1 MDDNR
6 SLRNEFEYESRHLP
20 LTSTGIDTI
29 IDAAGRRR
37 RRHSVAV
44 AGGALTLIAVTGV
57 GIQQLSRVDSEVA
70 PLAPTETLAPIPS
83 TGPVA
88 SIPAAPSLTDEIG
101 VDLSGA
107 VPAVAIGPVMTWTV
121 IDADG
126 PEATALK
133 YGNADQQYA
142 LATEP
147 AGPQQASNALYEQR
161 DGEWDLVTSNVLPEG
176 LGTAT
181 ISGDAIYAVGTAPAA
196 AGELPGSVG
205 HYDIAT
211 EAWTLTALP
220 APVRPYRSEAVR
232 SATEMTITPLDNGAL
247 VVINRWKSSID
258 YELVTTVLGE
268 RQVEG
273 EWHWVDGALDVP
285 VDCDQ
290 IAIEEQLA
298 LLEQGNWSGNDFE
311 AAYRQASTD
320 HCTLLR
326 VSAEELGLDAADVE
340 ELSRPQ
346 QTSVF
351 EFGGQQLTEVALPDP
366 AAQSARLSRNL
377 LFTSSPEAGRTWI
390 VRGDGSFE
398 PVFEG
403 LGELGGGNAR
413 EFDGVVSTGIS
424 GVIATSAPGAEATL
438 VDLSP
443 VILDDTMV
451 NPTAWVNSVA
461 ANPTATI
468 ATVGVEYKRAGATTE
483 PVTIEGSGYNLVV
496 EPESGVTVVDRA
508 TGETLASG
516 YRLVTEPGVV
526 KLVHAGQDGALSTS
540 PPSTLLNPV
549 PQTVVP
555 SLPGEPDSVLDEFDV
570 DWSTLGPWAHAH
582 HTSIVS
588 SLDGS
593 NYAVE
598 SFTDLVNVAE
608 GETAEANRI
617 DIIDGRFVISGWVW
631 NDTGNTRQVVLI
643 GTPNA

>member
-6 SLRNEFEYESRHLP
+6 SLRNEFEYESRQLP
-20 LTSTGIDTI
+20 LTSTGIEMI
-29 IDAAGRRR
+29 IETASRRR
-37 RRHSVAV
+37 RRHGVVA
-44 AGGALTLIAVTGV
+44 AGGALAVIAVTGV
-57 GIQQLSRVDSEVA
+57 GVQQLSRVDSEVT
-70 PLAPTETLAPIPS
+70 PLAPTETLAPVAS
-83 TGPVA
+83 TGPIA
-88 SIPAAPSLTDEIG
+88 SIPAAPSLTDGIG

-107 VPAVAIGPVMTWTV
+107 IPAVVSDPVMTWTV

-126 PEATALK
+126 PEAIGLM
-133 YGNADQQYA
+133 YGGADQQYA

-147 AGPQQASNALYEQR
+147 GGPQQGSNALYEQR

-176 LGTAT
+176 LGNAT

-196 AGELPGSVG
+196 AGEMPGSVG
-205 HYDIAT
+205 RYDVST
-211 EAWTLTALP
+211 RAWTLTALP
-220 APVRPYRSEAVR
+220 AEVRPYRSEAVR
-232 SATEMTITPLDNGAL
+232 SAIEMTIAPLDDGAL

-258 YELVTTVLGE
+258 YEVVTAVLEGQ
-268 RQVEG
+268 QVEG
-273 EWHWVDGALDVP
+273 EWHWADGVLEVP

-298 LLEQGNWSGNDFE
+298 PLEQGNWSGSDFD

-320 HCTLLR
+320 HCTLLS
-326 VSAEELGLDAADVE
+326 VSADELGLDAADVD

-351 EFGGQQLTEVALPDP
+351 EFDGQQLTAVALPDP

-424 GVIATSAPGAEATL
+424 GVIATSAPGDEATL

-443 VILDDTMV
+443 VILDDAMV
-451 NPTAWVNSVA
+451 NPTVWVNSVA
-461 ANPTATI
+461 ANPTATV
-468 ATVGVEYKRAGATTE
+468 ATVGVDYRRAGATTE
-483 PVTIEGSGYNLVV
+483 SATIEGSGYNLVV
-496 EPESGVTVVDRA
+496 EPERGVTVVDRA
-508 TGETLASG
+508 TGETLMSG

-526 KLVHAGQDGALSTS
+526 KLVHAGEEGALSTS
-540 PPSTLLNPV
+540 PPPTLLDPV

-555 SLPGEPDSVLDEFDV
+555 SLPGDPDSVLDEFDV
-570 DWSTLGPWAHAH
+570 DWSTLGPWAHTH

-588 SLDGS
+588 SLDGRS
-593 NYAVE
+593 FAVE
-598 SFTDLVNVAE
+598 SFTDLVDVAE

-617 DIIDGRFVISGWVW
+617 DILDGRFVIFGWVW
-631 NDTGNTRQVVLI
+631 DDTGNTRQVVLI
-643 GTPNA
+643 GTPNT